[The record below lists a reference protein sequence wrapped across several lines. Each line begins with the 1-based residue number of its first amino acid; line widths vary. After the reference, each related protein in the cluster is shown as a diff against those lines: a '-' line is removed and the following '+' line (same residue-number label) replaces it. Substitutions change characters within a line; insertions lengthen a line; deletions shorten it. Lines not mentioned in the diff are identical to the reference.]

1 MWWIKNFVV
10 KGHRGASEKEERSP
24 RCRGKH
30 ICKQIETME
39 RLCFSEE
46 LTQLHGGDSTSNC
59 TEDLEERDLSSL
71 KEYIHSIA

>member
-1 MWWIKNFVV
+1 MVGKNFMV
-10 KGHRGASEKEERSP
+10 KDHKGASEKEERSP

-30 ICKQIETME
+30 TCKQIEAIE

-46 LTQLHGGDSTSNC
+46 LTQLHGGDSTSNY

-71 KEYIHSIA
+71 KDIVTP